1 MRTRVIVERQRNN
14 YPEHLPYWRLVQP
27 QYGNIVTIV
36 VHLQYGWPLSRFLC
50 NQGTWTRGYPVQ
62 HRSHHYL

>member
-36 VHLQYGWPLSRFLC
+36 VHLQYG
-50 NQGTWTRGYPVQ
+50 
-62 HRSHHYL
+62 